1 MISIDAPLL
10 FAIAAVITSVSAVIW
25 SLRRKP

>member
-1 MISIDAPLL
+1 MILLDAALL
-10 FAIAAVITSVSAVIW
+10 AALAAIITACSAVIW